1 MIFSKTAIF
10 RGSRFCFMEKKKIDG
25 YDHIRYKRAQ
35 ISPEEMI
42 SKSKEFFFEMDQRRT
57 VREFDP
63 RPIPM
68 EVIENIIKTAS
79 TAPSG
84 AHKQP
89 WTFCVISDSEVK
101 KKIRSAAEEEEKIS
115 YGGRMSE
122 TWKSDLKPL
131 GTNWEKPFLE
141 EAPYLIVVFKQSYG
155 IENGAKVQ
163 HYYVSESVGIACG
176 FLIAAIHQA
185 GLVAVTHT
193 PSPMNFLSQ
202 ILNRPSHEKPFLLV
216 PVGYPKKETYVPDIH
231 RKSLNDIMVRF

>member
-1 MIFSKTAIF
+1 M
-10 RGSRFCFMEKKKIDG
+10 MEKKKIDG
-25 YDHIRYKRAQ
+25 FEHIRYQRPQ
-35 ISPEEMI
+35 ISPEQLLKNSE
-42 SKSKEFFFEMDQRRT
+42 EFYQMMDQRRT
-57 VREFDP
+57 VREFDT
-63 RPIPM
+63 RPIPL
-68 EVIENIIKTAS
+68 EVMENIIKTAS

-89 WTFCVISDSEVK
+89 WTFCLISDPTLK
-101 KKIRSAAEEEEKIS
+101 KKIREAAEEEERIS
-115 YGGRMSE
+115 YGGRMSD
-122 TWKSDLKPL
+122 TWKADLKPL

-155 IENGAKVQ
+155 MENGEKVQ

-202 ILNRPSHEKPFLLV
+202 ILERPSHEKPYLLV
-216 PVGYPKKETYVPDIH
+216 PVGYPKAETFVPDIQ
-231 RKSLNDIMVRF
+231 RKELKDVLIKY